1 MFLIS
6 TCMYLVRVTSISP
19 LGEHSLVQRM
29 EVRAGSWERWM
40 EKGRERK
47 EGERK
52 EGEEGGRGRR
62 ERWMERGRER
72 KEGERKEGEMGGRR
86 ANKLYAYKV
95 KCVSAH
101 LLCMAS
107 SRSWCLLV
115 ARIMI
120 PSYCSICMM

>member
-1 MFLIS
+1 
-6 TCMYLVRVTSISP
+6 
-19 LGEHSLVQRM
+19 M
-29 EVRAGSWERWM
+29 EG
-40 EKGRERK
+40 GRGGR
-47 EGERK
+47 ERK
-52 EGEEGGRGRR
+52 EGEEGGR
-62 ERWMERGRER
+62 ER
-72 KEGERKEGEMGGRR
+72 KEGEEGGRERR

-95 KCVSAH
+95 TCVSAH

>member
-1 MFLIS
+1 
-6 TCMYLVRVTSISP
+6 
-19 LGEHSLVQRM
+19 
-29 EVRAGSWERWM
+29 M

-95 KCVSAH
+95 KCVSAY